1 MIHYSNFRLS
11 MSPPCVTELHSF
23 GTIPTRIIEMPRECR
38 LHKRHSPVTG
48 SVRNND
54 GNQDSNTRL
63 MPHVL
68 LGVNVS

>member
-1 MIHYSNFRLS
+1 
-11 MSPPCVTELHSF
+11 MSSPCITELRSF
-23 GTIPTRIIEMPRECR
+23 GTIPAKIITMPGECR
-38 LHKRHSPVTG
+38 LHKRQSPATG

-68 LGVNVS
+68 VGVNVSRNNMN